1 MYQMRILTYHV
12 SLVMLRSEK
21 LEIREKKS
29 EKFER
34 ANKKQNREP

>member
-1 MYQMRILTYHV
+1 MYQMRISTYHV

-21 LEIREKKS
+21 LEIREEKS

-34 ANKKQNREP
+34 ANKKQREP